1 MLDIKALKI
10 ALEQLEQEKKIGHEK
25 VVDAV
30 EKSLAAAYQK
40 EYGKRGQIVRCQIN
54 FDTGETSFEQV
65 KIVVDETTVRMP
77 IEGEEEVFEA
87 APSEGADAEG
97 LRGELIDL
105 FASVIIKIP
114 KKVKVIVMEQTRLHS
129 SNVLK

>member
-114 KKVKVIVMEQTRLHS
+114 KKVKVMVMEQTRLHS
-129 SNVLK
+129 SNVFK